1 MYSSHKFEFF
11 NIRMSLLTNFI
22 VAGRNFKYMLIN
34 RININRYLIIEATM
48 SFDTW

>member
-1 MYSSHKFEFF
+1 MVVSLEVTQIFYDVFV
-11 NIRMSLLTNFI
+11 NICN
-22 VAGRNFKYMLIN
+22 KYMQIN

>member
-1 MYSSHKFEFF
+1 MVV
-11 NIRMSLLTNFI
+11 SLE
-22 VAGRNFKYMLIN
+22 VCRHFKYMQID